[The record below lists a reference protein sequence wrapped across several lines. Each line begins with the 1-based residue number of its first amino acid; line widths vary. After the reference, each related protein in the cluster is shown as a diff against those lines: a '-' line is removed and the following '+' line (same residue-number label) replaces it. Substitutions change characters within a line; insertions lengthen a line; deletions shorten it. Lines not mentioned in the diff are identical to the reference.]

1 MLKAAI
7 AGLGRWGRTLVRSV
21 QGRSDAIRFVAGATG
36 RRAPAEDFAAEAGI
50 VLLDDLDA
58 LLRNDEV
65 EAVVLATPHRDHAR
79 QVIQVAEA
87 GRHVFVEK
95 PFTLDRE
102 SAERA
107 VDAVR
112 ANGVVLGLG
121 HNRRFHPHM
130 ETVRARVAGGA
141 LGTLLHC
148 EGTMTA
154 ASGLFLNPQ
163 SWRVDPAQ
171 SPAGGLAGLGI
182 HMIDAMIDIVGP
194 IDAVCCQSVNRAA
207 PSGNDDTT
215 SMLVR
220 FSNGATG
227 FVSCITTTAPFYRF
241 CLYGSGGHIEI
252 RGPSLDDLTFTPA
265 PGGSPAAGVPPG
277 PAEQLSLPG
286 VDSVRLE
293 LEAFARACRGG
304 APFPITH
311 ADMIHGASVFEAVVN
326 SAETGSWRKVA
337 Q

>member
-7 AGLGRWGRTLVRSV
+7 AGLGWWGRTLVRSV
-21 QGRSDAIRFVAGATG
+21 QGRSDDLGFVAGATG
-36 RRAPAEDFAAEAGI
+36 RRALAEDFAAEAGI
-50 VLLDDLDA
+50 ALLDDLDA
-58 LLRNDEV
+58 LLRHGEV

-79 QVIQVAEA
+79 QIVQVAEA

-107 VDAVR
+107 VAAVQ

-130 ETVRARVAGGA
+130 AAVRARVAEGA

-163 SWRVDPAQ
+163 SWRLDPAQ

-194 IDAVCCQSVNRAA
+194 IDAVCCQSVSRAA
-207 PSGNDDTT
+207 PNGNEDTT
-215 SMLVR
+215 SMLLR

-227 FVSCITTTAPFYRF
+227 FVSCISATAPLYRF

-252 RGPSLDDLTFTPA
+252 RGPTLDDLIFTPA
-265 PGGSPAAGVPPG
+265 PDAPPSAGAPPK
-277 PAEQLSLPG
+277 PAEHRNLPG
-286 VDSVRLE
+286 IDTVRLE
-293 LEAFARACRGG
+293 LEAFARACRGE

-311 ADMIHGASVFEAVVN
+311 AEMIHGAAVFEAVAG
-326 SAETGSWRKVA
+326 SATTRSWRKVT